1 MKRITVLAAF
11 ILTVALHVS
20 GVAGVGGEME
30 KIYRSFGGGA
40 NVTKGGAYHS
50 QSGGYYSGGS
60 IYARVPNRTLTPFN
74 FQPPKMNLGCSI
86 DIFSG
91 AFSYIKFDEI
101 VNHMRNVMGGVA
113 GYSFNLALQ
122 EYVPTIYNT
131 MNKLNDI
138 AREINNL
145 NMATC
150 PTAAAMVGSI
160 VGQTETSS
168 KILCN
173 DIGRADNQFADY
185 AQGVQK
191 CTDITERNNT
201 NKKKSKDYEDQLG
214 DEFNIAWKAIKKGA
228 GLASGGNED
237 KSVAELLISI
247 SGTIIAKKNGSGKD
261 SKLLVLPYASLTKD
275 DALIDMLLHG
285 ENKGDSKA
293 TIYKCNDDE
302 CLNMSQQAFTINK
315 KDALIPKIEKML
327 RSIAMKSRDHG
338 PALTKEEQSLVDLTQ
353 IPIVRIIRV
362 QNASML
368 GNAVMNINEYVEPI
382 AYDYVLGYLERQLDY
397 VEVNL
402 KNLEKVQM
410 SSKSIENF
418 KGDIAE
424 VRKII
429 STKKYGAYQR
439 MLATISV
446 IEKSKLME
454 KKVEGMFY
462 NYNQVRES

>member
-1 MKRITVLAAF
+1 MSI
-11 ILTVALHVS
+11 
-20 GVAGVGGEME
+20 AG
-30 KIYRSFGGGA
+30 S
-40 NVTKGGAYHS
+40 
-50 QSGGYYSGGS
+50 
-60 IYARVPNRTLTPFN
+60 
-74 FQPPKMNLGCSI
+74 
-86 DIFSG
+86 
-91 AFSYIKFDEI
+91 FSYIKFDEI
-101 VNHMRNVMGGVA
+101 VNHMKNVMGGVA
-113 GYSFNLALQ
+113 GYAFNLALQ

-138 AREINNL
+138 AREINSL
-145 NMATC
+145 NIGGCSTS
-150 PTAAAMVGSI
+150 AAMVGSI

-173 DIGRADNQFADY
+173 ELGRGNNKFTDY

-191 CTDITERNNT
+191 CNDTQERNNT
-201 NKKKSKDYEDQLG
+201 NKKKGKDYEDQLG
-214 DEFNIAWKAIKKGA
+214 DEFNIAWKALKKGS
-228 GLASGGNED
+228 GLGGGGSED
-237 KSVAELLISI
+237 KSVAELLMSI
-247 SGTIIAKKNGSGKD
+247 SGTIIAKQNGSGKD
-261 SKLLVLPYASLTKD
+261 AKLLVLPYASLTKD

-285 ENKGDSKA
+285 ENKGDNKA

-302 CLNMSQQAFTINK
+302 CLNMSQQAFTIKK
-315 KDALIPKIEKML
+315 KDALVPKIEAML
-327 RSIAMKSRDHG
+327 RSIATKARDHG
-338 PALTKEEQSLVDLTQ
+338 PVLTSQEKSLTELTQ

-362 QNASML
+362 QNASTL
-368 GNAVMNINEYVEPI
+368 GNSVMNINEYVEPI

-418 KGDIAE
+418 KNDIAE

-462 NYNQVRES
+462 NYNKVNQS

>member
-60 IYARVPNRTLTPFN
+60 IYTRVPNRTLTPFN

-113 GYSFNLALQ
+113 GCSFNLALQ

-173 DIGRADNQFADY
+173 DIGRAENKFADY

-191 CTDITERNNT
+191 CTDIAERNNT

-228 GLASGGNED
+228 GLASGGSED

-302 CLNMSQQAFTINK
+302 CLDMSQQAFIINK

-402 KNLEKVQM
+402 KNLEKV
-410 SSKSIENF
+410 
-418 KGDIAE
+418 
-424 VRKII
+424 
-429 STKKYGAYQR
+429 
-439 MLATISV
+439 
-446 IEKSKLME
+446 
-454 KKVEGMFY
+454 
-462 NYNQVRES
+462 

>member
-1 MKRITVLAAF
+1 MKRIRVFAAF
-11 ILTVALHVS
+11 MFTITLHVNAI
-20 GVAGVGGEME
+20 AGVGGEME
-30 KIYRSFGGGA
+30 KIYKSFGGGA
-40 NVTKGGAYHS
+40 NVSKGGAYHS
-50 QSGGYYSGGS
+50 QSSGYYSGGS

-86 DIFSG
+86 DIFAGS
-91 AFSYIKFDEI
+91 FSYIKFDEI

-113 GYSFNLALQ
+113 AYAFNLALQ
-122 EYVPTIYNT
+122 TYIPTIYNT
-131 MNKLNDI
+131 MNKVSDT
-138 AREINNL
+138 AREMNNL

-173 DIGRADNQFADY
+173 ELGRGNNKFTDY

-191 CTDITERNNT
+191 CNDIGERNNT
-201 NKKKSKDYEDQLG
+201 NKEKSKDYEDQLG
-214 DEFNIAWKAIKKGA
+214 DEFNIAWKAIKKGS
-228 GLASGGNED
+228 GLDSDGSEE

-247 SGTIIAKKNGSGKD
+247 SGTIISKQDGSGKD
-261 SKLLVLPYASLTKD
+261 AKILVLPYASLAKD
-275 DALIDMLLHG
+275 DALIDMLMHG
-285 ENKGDSKA
+285 ENKGDSEAKV
-293 TIYKCNDDE
+293 YKCDNDE

-315 KDALIPKIEKML
+315 KDALVPKIEEML
-327 RSIAMKSRDHG
+327 RSIAAKARDHG
-338 PALTKEEQSLVDLTQ
+338 SELTSQEKSLVELTQ
-353 IPIVRIIRV
+353 IPILRIIRV
-362 QNASML
+362 QNASTL
-368 GNAVMNINEYVEPI
+368 GNSVMNINEYVEPI

-418 KGDIAE
+418 KNDIAE

-462 NYNQVRES
+462 NYNKVNQS